1 MDGPTAVN
9 FHNPGGMICN
19 GPVCNSFFT
28 SFLIRQ
34 SYLRLL
40 LSIGVQSREVV
51 HSMIKLSVLK
61 CQLTAAIVGCM
72 KAEDKAVRVRI
83 LPPTQVLG
91 LTNFL
96 PPGLCTFWNLS
107 NKTET
112 EQKGRNQECCL
123 NEFSHVDRCPWGWE
137 LRYR

>member
-96 PPGLCTFWNLS
+96 PPGLPFGT
-107 NKTET
+107 
-112 EQKGRNQECCL
+112 
-123 NEFSHVDRCPWGWE
+123 CPYDGDGVE
-137 LRYR
+137 GAKSRMLPK